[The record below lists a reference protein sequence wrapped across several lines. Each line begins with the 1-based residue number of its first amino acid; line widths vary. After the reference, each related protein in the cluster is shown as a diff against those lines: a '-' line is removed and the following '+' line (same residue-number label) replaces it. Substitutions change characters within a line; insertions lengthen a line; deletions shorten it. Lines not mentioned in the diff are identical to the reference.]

1 MSFKIQVASEEIS
14 FDQEIHEP
22 YNMFLVRV
30 KFFLECIN
38 QNFTVEKSTALS
50 YVYRNK
56 ELYNATYQKD
66 LEELLTSIINKMSE
80 ENIDETEEHE

>member
-38 QNFTVEKSTALS
+38 QNFSIEKSTALS

-56 ELYNATYQKD
+56 ELYDATYPKD
-66 LEELLTSIINKMSE
+66 LEEVLASIVNKMSE
-80 ENIDETEEHE
+80 ENSIDQEYE